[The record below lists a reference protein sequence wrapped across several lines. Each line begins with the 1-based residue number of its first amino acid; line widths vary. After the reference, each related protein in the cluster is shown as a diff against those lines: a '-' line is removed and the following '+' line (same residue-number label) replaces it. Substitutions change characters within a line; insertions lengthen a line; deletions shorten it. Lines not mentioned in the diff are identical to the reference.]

1 VDFAGSNTIF
11 TTTELAGKPK
21 HWTLLSSSAAI
32 VLCYNLPKVTAQL
45 FVDRATV
52 VDIYLR
58 NIRFWND
65 TRLQALNPGVK
76 LPGELI
82 NLVYRSDNSGT
93 TNTFLQALSSF
104 DPVRWKFPV
113 VDRMKWPVQDKDP
126 KNAFPAA
133 GNYQGA
139 FQVALNPFSIAYISL
154 PFAGGLPYFAMINQ
168 AGKNVTATAAAVQV
182 AVCIGHD
189 FVLFSAHRSPHLC
202 RIFISECLLQAA
214 VRHGVAAGSKNLTG
228 IASFTSPTGNMAF
241 AVDAPVPNA
250 WPMVQEPCC
259 KCRLLNACAL
269 KYICSPFF
277 RYRVSF
283 AGRV

>member
-1 VDFAGSNTIF
+1 MDFAGSNTIF
-11 TTTELAGKPK
+11 TTTELARKPK

-32 VLCYNLPKVTAQL
+32 VLCYNLPNMTARL

-113 VDRMKWPVQDKDP
+113 VDKLKSWPVQDKDP
-126 KNAFPAA
+126 NNAFPAA

-139 FQVALNPFSIAYISL
+139 FQVALNPYSIAYISL
-154 PFAGGLPYFAMINQ
+154 PFANNLPYFSMINQ

-182 AVCIGHD
+182 AVCGGHISRD
-189 FVLFSAHRSPHLC
+189 LFLFSARNLPHLC
-202 RIFISECLLQAA
+202 WILI
-214 VRHGVAAGSKNLTG
+214 
-228 IASFTSPTGNMAF
+228 
-241 AVDAPVPNA
+241 
-250 WPMVQEPCC
+250 
-259 KCRLLNACAL
+259 LNACCRPLFDMACRL
-269 KYICSPFF
+269 ARRI
-277 RYRVSF
+277 
-283 AGRV
+283 